1 MTEWIGQQLGNYRL
15 LKLLGQGGFADVYLG
30 EHQYLNTK
38 AAIKV
43 LQARLTNEDSAN
55 FQNEARTIASL
66 VHPNIVRVLEFG
78 LQGTTPYLVMDY
90 APNGTLRQRLP
101 KGVPLPPGHILPYV
115 KQMASALMYA
125 HERKLVHRDVK
136 PENMLLGPNNEALL
150 SDFGIATASQ
160 SSRHDGTGQIVGTA
174 SYMAPEQIQ
183 GKPVTASDQ
192 YALAVVVYE
201 WLSGDRPFLGTFT
214 EVASQHMFAPPPPL
228 RQKVP
233 SLPPSFEEIVMI
245 ALAKDP
251 QQRFDTIQAFARAFE
266 QACQMDTPTY
276 LASVPSAWD
285 VSQIEPTVLVDPAP
299 PILTPPPL
307 LTPPPAYG
315 QSPAPHPA
323 INYGQTPPP
332 PLYIPPRPQEPAKQG
347 VSRRTFVLGM
357 AGMVGLVLV
366 GGAFAWW
373 ETSHHSA
380 QQGAVATSTAHPTS
394 VPGQPSNQSTPGQ
407 SSTAQTTPNSPSTFP
422 IGHKYYTWYGQ
433 SNNEV
438 TADDWSPD
446 GSRVVTGGED
456 STVQIWDAMTGG
468 NVVPYTGHT
477 AAVWGVSWQPRG
489 MQIASGGDDKSV
501 QVWDATNGAP
511 LQSYSGHTDSV
522 YTVVWSP
529 DGTRIASGGKDN
541 TVQVWN
547 PTTGESVTYTRH
559 TAPVHMVAWSPDGTR
574 IASSSE
580 DMTVQVW
587 DASTLQRYVNY
598 TLHTDKVLTVDW
610 SHDGTRIA
618 SGSWDT
624 TVQVWEAAT
633 GNWLLTYRGHTQ
645 RVWSVA
651 WSPHDDAIASSGYD
665 GTAQLWNPSTGV
677 EQFSIYPGQTGFGD
691 TVWQVV
697 WSPNGQLIASSSLDG
712 TAQVWQAV

>member
-1 MTEWIGQQLGNYRL
+1 MTDWIGQQLGNYRL
-15 LKLLGQGGFADVYLG
+15 LRLLGQGGFADVYLG

-43 LQARLTNEDSAN
+43 LQARLTSEDSAN

-115 KQMASALMYA
+115 KQMASALKYA

-136 PENMLLGPNNEALL
+136 PENMLLGQNNEALL

-160 SSRHDGTGQIVGTA
+160 SSRHDATGQVVGTA
-174 SYMAPEQIQ
+174 SYMAPEQIL

-228 RQKVP
+228 RQRVP
-233 SLPPSFEEIVMI
+233 SLPPSFEEIIMI

-251 QQRFDTIQAFARAFE
+251 QQRFDTIQAFAHAFE
-266 QACQMDTPTY
+266 QACQTDMPTY
-276 LASVPSAWD
+276 LASASSTGSIPA
-285 VSQIEPTVLVDPAP
+285 IEPTVLVSPAP
-299 PILTPPPL
+299 SPIFT
-307 LTPPPAYG
+307 PPAYG
-315 QSPAPHPA
+315 QTPPPRPAM
-323 INYGQTPPP
+323 NYGETPPP

-347 VSRRTFVLGM
+347 VSRRVFVLGM
-357 AGMVGLVLV
+357 AGMAGLVLV

-373 ETSHHSA
+373 EASHH
-380 QQGAVATSTAHPTS
+380 GPVGTVASLKTAPTS
-394 VPGQPSNQSTPGQ
+394 VPTQAATPKQIQSP
-407 SSTAQTTPNSPSTFP
+407 TAQTTPNSPSTFP
-422 IGHKYYTWYGQ
+422 IGYKYYTWRGQ
-433 SNNEV
+433 SDNEV

-446 GSRVVTGGED
+446 GSRVVTGAKD
-456 STVQIWDAMTGG
+456 TTVQVWDAMTGD

-477 AAVWGVSWQPRG
+477 GAVWGVSWQPG
-489 MQIASGGDDKSV
+489 GQQIASGGDDNSV
-501 QVWDATNGAP
+501 QVWDANTGAP
-511 LQSYSGHTDSV
+511 IQSYPGHTASV

-529 DGTRIASGGKDN
+529 DGTRIASGGADN

-547 PTTGESVTYTRH
+547 PTTGESLTYPGH
-559 TAPVHMVAWSPDGTR
+559 TAPVHMVAWSPDGTQ
-574 IASSSE
+574 IASASE
-580 DMTVQVW
+580 DKTVQVW
-587 DASTLQRYVNY
+587 DASTLQPSVTY
-598 TLHTDKVLTVDW
+598 TRHTDKVLTVDW

-618 SGSWDT
+618 SAGWDT
-624 TVQVWEAAT
+624 TVQVWDAT
-633 GNWLLTYRGHTQ
+633 NGDWQLTYTGHTQ

-651 WSPHDDAIASSGYD
+651 WSPHDEEIASSGYD
-665 GTAQLWNPSTGV
+665 GTAQLWNPSTGA
-677 EQFSIYPGQTGFGD
+677 QPFSFYPGQNHFGD
-691 TVWQVV
+691 TVWQVA
-697 WSPNGQLIASSSLDG
+697 WSPNGQLIASASYDG

>member
-78 LQGTTPYLVMDY
+78 LQSTTPYLVMDY

-136 PENMLLGPNNEALL
+136 PENMLLGQNNEALL

-276 LASVPSAWD
+276 LSPISSAKTVP
-285 VSQIEPTVLVDPAP
+285 QIEPTVLVDPAP
-299 PILTPPPL
+299 PIFTPPPD
-307 LTPPPAYG
+307 YG
-315 QSPAPHPA
+315 HTPAPRPVT
-323 INYGQTPPP
+323 NYGQMPPP
-332 PLYIPPRPQEPAKQG
+332 NVPTEPAKQG
-347 VSRRTFVLGM
+347 ISRRTFALGM
-357 AGMVGLVLV
+357 AGMAGLMVA
-366 GGAFAWW
+366 GGAFVWW
-373 ETSHHSA
+373 ETSHHSPA
-380 QQGAVATSTAHPTS
+380 QGAIATPTTAPTS
-394 VPGQPSNQSTPGQ
+394 VPKRVKHEPTPVQSPAAQ
-407 SSTAQTTPNSPSTFP
+407 QTALSQPSTFP
-422 IGHKYYTWYGQ
+422 IGYMYTVYRDHT
-433 SNNEV
+433 NEV
-438 TADDWSPD
+438 TCITWSPDGTLVATGSEDETVQVWNAMTGGTLRTYKAHQAALWAVAWQPGHGSQQIASGGSDNKVRVWDANTGATSRVYSGHTKAIYTVAWSPD
-446 GSRVVTGGED
+446 GSL
-456 STVQIWDAMTGG
+456 
-468 NVVPYTGHT
+468 
-477 AAVWGVSWQPRG
+477 
-489 MQIASGGDDKSV
+489 IASGGDDNTV
-501 QVWDATNGAP
+501 QVWSPKTGLP
-511 LQSYSGHTDSV
+511 IQIYRGHSQAV
-522 YTVVWSP
+522 RVVSWSP
-529 DGTRIASGGKDN
+529 DGTKIASCSDDGS
-541 TVQVWN
+541 VQVWYV
-547 PTTGESVTYTRH
+547 ESGNMLYYPFV
-559 TAPVHMVAWSPDGTR
+559 P
-574 IASSSE
+574 SSSVAM
-580 DMTVQVW
+580 D
-587 DASTLQRYVNY
+587 
-598 TLHTDKVLTVDW
+598 
-610 SHDGTRIA
+610 
-618 SGSWDT
+618 
-624 TVQVWEAAT
+624 
-633 GNWLLTYRGHTQ
+633 
-645 RVWSVA
+645 SVA
-651 WSPHDDAIASSGYD
+651 WSSKDGSYIVCGDHAGVARVLNSSNGTLLQEYYGHSARIWSVDWSPDNTKIASSGFD
-665 GTAQLWNPSTGV
+665 GTVQIWNPLTGDRL
-677 EQFSIYPGQTGFGD
+677 FPSIVPGSRGVGD
-691 TVWQVV
+691 TVWQAL
-697 WSPNGQLIASSSLDG
+697 WSPNGKLIASASLDG